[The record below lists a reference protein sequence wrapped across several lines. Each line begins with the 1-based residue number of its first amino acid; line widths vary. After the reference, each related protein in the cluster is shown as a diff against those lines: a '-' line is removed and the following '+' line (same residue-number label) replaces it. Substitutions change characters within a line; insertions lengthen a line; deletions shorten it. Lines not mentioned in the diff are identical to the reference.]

1 MKGCKGFTLTELI
14 VAVIIF
20 ILTLLAL
27 FATYEVFYR
36 TSKQQIATAQT
47 SEKLRPAIEQ
57 LERFISDAGFGIS
70 KDDLDGDTSST
81 DYSNDEDE
89 PEEGENI
96 EENEENPDK
105 SKDLAAISISTD
117 NKIEFETNNSDSD
130 YNKPVQIHLKSIL
143 GEYPFSGNY
152 VVYDDYRFSNN
163 SDDLLKSAL
172 GLPRDEPDANFKT
185 IVMDINKNIINK
197 NINEGLN
204 NGLPDTGSL
213 ENGNI
218 IFIGKSNAQ
227 DIDDYYYFKT
237 IKLSSRT
244 NDNEERGDNKYN
256 ICNPKTYN
264 LQIVRG
270 QGVPQ
275 PLIPCVAYFNADFG
289 CYDGRKTKWQR
300 DICKKIKDLRAVK
313 IGLIVQSGFIN
324 KEYLYSEGD
333 TLKFPTLGRTET
345 STDPVEFT
353 IQVDNSNI
361 RNDMRYYKWEIIE
374 RIIATP
380 NVNF

>member
-27 FATYEVFYR
+27 FAAYEVFYR
-36 TSKQQIATAQT
+36 TSKQHIARTQT

-57 LERFISDAGFGIS
+57 LERLISDAGFGIF
-70 KDDLDGDTSST
+70 KDDLDGKTRT
-81 DYSNDEDE
+81 DYKNEEDE
-89 PEEGENI
+89 PEESEII

-105 SKDLAAISISTD
+105 SKDLAAIAVSDD
-117 NKIEFETNNSDSD
+117 NNITFETNNNN
-130 YNKPVQIHLKSIL
+130 YNTPVQIHLKSII
-143 GEYPFSGNY
+143 GEYPYSGNY
-152 VVYDDYRFSNN
+152 VVYDNNRFNDES
-163 SDDLLKSAL
+163 DLLSAL
-172 GLPRDEPDANFKT
+172 GLQNERDFST
-185 IVMDINKNIINK
+185 IVMDINKNIINEP
-197 NINEGLN
+197 IR
-204 NGLPDTGSL
+204 GLPATNL
-213 ENGNI
+213 LNNGNI
-218 IFIGKSNAQ
+218 ILVCKKGTQ
-227 DIDDYYYFKT
+227 DINDYYYFKT

-244 NDNEERGDNKYN
+244 NGERDDNKYN

-289 CYDGRKTKWQR
+289 CYDGRKVKWQNN
-300 DICKKIKDLRAVK
+300 ICTKIKDLRVVR

-333 TLKFPTLGRTET
+333 TLTFPTLGKTEE
-345 STDPVEFT
+345 STDSVEFT

>member
-36 TSKQQIATAQT
+36 TSKQQIAIAQT

-70 KDDLDGDTSST
+70 KDDLDGETRPN
-81 DYSNDEDE
+81 YINEEDE
-89 PEEGENI
+89 PEEGETIQDN
-96 EENEENPDK
+96 ENNP
-105 SKDLAAISISTD
+105 SGINNYAAIAVSAD
-117 NKIEFETNNSDSD
+117 NNITFETNNNN
-130 YNKPVQIHLKSIL
+130 YNTPVQIHLKSII

-152 VVYDDYRFSNN
+152 VVYDDIRFGNN
-163 SDDLLKSAL
+163 EDLLKSSL
-172 GLPRDEPDANFKT
+172 ELPETEQNFST
-185 IVMDINKNIINK
+185 IVMDINKNIINGP
-197 NINEGLN
+197 IR
-204 NGLPDTGSL
+204 GLPATNLLD
-213 ENGNI
+213 NGNI
-218 IFIGKSNAQ
+218 IFICKKGAQ
-227 DIDDYYYFKT
+227 SINDYYYFKT
-237 IKLSSRT
+237 IKLSKQR
-244 NDNEERGDNKYN
+244 NEERSDSKYN

-270 QGVPQ
+270 EGIPQ

-289 CYDGRKTKWQR
+289 CYDGRKTKWQNN
-300 DICKKIKDLRAVK
+300 ICTKIKDLKAIRL
-313 IGLIVQSGFIN
+313 GLIVQSGFIN

>member
-57 LERFISDAGFGIS
+57 LERLISDAGFGIS
-70 KDDLDGDTSST
+70 KDYLDGDTST
-81 DYSNDEDE
+81 TAYINEEDE
-89 PEEGENI
+89 PDEGENI
-96 EENEENPDK
+96 EDNEENPDE
-105 SKDLAAISISTD
+105 SKNLAAIAISTD
-117 NKIEFETNNSDSD
+117 SNIEFETNNSD
-130 YNKPVQIHLKSIL
+130 YNNPLQIHLKSII
-143 GEYPFSGNY
+143 GEYPYSGNY
-152 VVYDDYRFSNN
+152 VVYDNN
-163 SDDLLKSAL
+163 MFNDENNLLSAL
-172 GLPRDEPDANFKT
+172 GLQNERDFST
-185 IVMDINKNIINK
+185 IVMDINKII
-197 NINEGLN
+197 IGGLN
-204 NGLPDTGSL
+204 NGLPDTGLL

-218 IFIGKSNAQ
+218 IIVGKSNAQ
-227 DIDDYYYFKT
+227 NIDDYYYFKT

-244 NDNEERGDNKYN
+244 NEERGDNKYN

-289 CYDGRKTKWQR
+289 CYDGRKVKWHR
-300 DICKKIKDLRAVK
+300 NICKKIKDLRAVK

-333 TLKFPTLGRTET
+333 TLKFPTLGKTET
-345 STDPVEFT
+345 SSDSVEFT